1 MEIIKIRD
9 SENLKISQARLR
21 NFQKEMRY
29 IDLKNI
35 DELEEE
41 YITYLRDRKPN
52 MTLEQMDTVSE
63 TFEYMR
69 NRIRQSK

>member
-1 MEIIKIRD
+1 MESIKIRD